1 MRDFPFKTYLKLA
14 VSSVQSHM
22 EYKASFWIYLVT
34 LLVFYSAQAGTIFIL
49 LSKFSSIG
57 GWTRGEIA
65 FLYSLLIFAQGIV
78 ASVFSGM
85 VEFGSLVR
93 DGGYDRYLLRP
104 LSPIGQVLM
113 NHFDISGLLHLVLGV
128 ITFFVANQFTNIEWT
143 FSKICMLLIAV
154 IGSAMILAGI
164 RIAIASIAFYAIQ
177 NYSLVHLVIFSS
189 REFMMYPMNIYNI
202 SIRILLTFLLP
213 LGFVNF
219 YPAHYFLDKNS
230 ESLFHPFFI
239 YLNFPVGCFLFLG
252 SLILWKKGQKRYEST
267 GT

>member
-1 MRDFPFKTYLKLA
+1 MSISSIKTYFKLA
-14 VSSVQSHM
+14 LSSIQSHM

-34 LLVFYSAQAGTIFIL
+34 LLVYYSAQAGTIFIL
-49 LSKFSSIG
+49 LSRFSSIG
-57 GWTRGEIA
+57 GWSRGEIA

-93 DGGYDRYLLRP
+93 DGSYDRYLLRP

-113 NHFDISGLLHLVLGV
+113 NHFDITGLLHLVLG
-128 ITFFVANQFTNIEWT
+128 ILTFLVANQFTNIEWT
-143 FSKICMLLIAV
+143 FWKVCMLFLSV
-154 IGSAMILAGI
+154 FGSAMILAGI
-164 RIAIASIAFYAIQ
+164 RIAIASIAFYAVQ
-177 NYSLVHLVIFSS
+177 NYSLVHLFIFSS
-189 REFMMYPMNIYNI
+189 REFMMYPMNIYNV

-219 YPAHYFLDKNS
+219 YPAHYFLAKNS
-230 ESLFHPFFI
+230 ESLFHPLFI
-239 YLNFPVGCFLFLG
+239 YLNFPVGFLLFFG
-252 SLILWKKGQKRYEST
+252 SLFIWKKGQRRYEST

>member
-1 MRDFPFKTYLKLA
+1 MFSSAKTYLKLA
-14 VSSVQSHM
+14 ISSVQSHM
-22 EYKASFWIYLVT
+22 EYRASFWIYLVT
-34 LLVFYSAQAGTIFIL
+34 LLIYYSAQAMTIFIL
-49 LSKFSSIG
+49 LSRFQSIG
-57 GWTRGEIA
+57 GWSRGEIA

-113 NHFDISGLLHLVLGV
+113 NHFDITGLLHLILGV
-128 ITFFVANQFTNIEWT
+128 ITFLVATQFTNIEWT
-143 FSKICMLLIAV
+143 FLKICTLLIVV

-177 NYSLVHLVIFSS
+177 NYSLVQLFVFSS
-189 REFMMYPMNIYNI
+189 REFMMYPMNIYNW
-202 SIRILLTFLLP
+202 SIRVLLTFLLP

-219 YPAHYFLDKNS
+219 YPAHYFLGKSS
-230 ESLFHPFFI
+230 ESLFHPAFI
-239 YLNFPVGCFLFLG
+239 YLNFPVGCFLFIG